1 MIFIRSKL
9 QYALLLFV
17 FLSACAATKSEL
29 KTVDRVDVPR
39 YLGHW
44 YEIAHN
50 PMFFQRQCLS
60 STQADYQARADGQ
73 VDVVNRC
80 KTDHGWEKVHGRAFV
95 VSGSEGARLR
105 VTFFWPF
112 YGNYWIIGLGPDYR
126 WALVGEPSRN
136 YLWLL
141 ARTPHLPDSDVQQA
155 LAIARSQGY
164 DLSQL
169 EFTPP

>member
-1 MIFIRSKL
+1 MKIQWVVTL
-9 QYALLLFV
+9 VLLLV
-17 FLSACAATKSEL
+17 GCSVNTPVLR
-29 KTVDRVDVPR
+29 TVAHVDLHR

-60 STQADYQARADGQ
+60 STQADYQLDARGHFI
-73 VDVVNRC
+73 VVNRC
-80 KTDHGWEKVHGRAFV
+80 KTDQGWEQVQGKAYVVHG
-95 VSGSEGARLR
+95 SGGARLR

-112 YGNYWIIGLGPDYR
+112 YGDYWIIGLSPDYH
-126 WALVGEPSRN
+126 WALVGEPSRK

-141 ARTPHLPDSDVQQA
+141 ARQPRLPDSEVQQA
-155 LAIARSQGY
+155 LSIARSQGY
-164 DLSQL
+164 NLSHL